1 MSDSTN
7 EISEEEFQD
16 AKVVRK
22 IYSPT
27 QVACSTVGG
36 PIGLIY
42 FLASNFSTLND
53 EELKNKTI
61 KYGIALIVVLIIIL
75 PLLPDD
81 VSSLPFTIFY
91 IVVGR
96 YVSEKYQMKKVDIES
111 AEEFD
116 FHSNW
121 RVLGLSLLCLIG
133 SIVVLLG
140 PIFILIAL
148 GIL

>member
-1 MSDSTN
+1 MSDSMT
-7 EISEEEFQD
+7 EISEEEIQD
-16 AKVVRK
+16 SKVVRK
-22 IYSPT
+22 VYSPT
-27 QVACSTVGG
+27 QIVCSTLGG

-42 FLASNFSTLND
+42 FLASNFSTLNN

-61 KYGIALIVVLIIIL
+61 KYGIALILALIIIL

-111 AEEFD
+111 AEGFD

-133 SIVVLLG
+133 SVVVLLG

-148 GIL
+148 GII